1 MSNLP
6 KLPNQNQQNQ
16 NGGGPN
22 KPQTPPRA
30 PIPNWV
36 VLILLFVFGF
46 LFLTRIPAILSDN
59 GNGPIEIPYSFFK
72 SQVEAGNVKSVLMTG
87 SQVEGQFKQAVR
99 WPVPGSA
106 EALQTQSSVSMT
118 FTTTTLPVTD
128 TELVPLLGKN

>member
-22 KPQTPPRA
+22 KPQTPPRP

-46 LFLTRIPAILSDN
+46 LFLTRIPAIFSDGAN
-59 GNGPIEIPYSFFK
+59 APIEIPYSFFK
-72 SQVEAGNVKSVLMTG
+72 SQVDSGNVSSVMMTG
-87 SQVEGQFKQAVR
+87 SQVSGDFKRLVR
-99 WPVPGSA
+99 WPVPGSP
-106 EALQTQSSVSMT
+106 EALQTPGGASTS
-118 FTTTTLPVTD
+118 FTTTMPPITD
-128 TELVPLLGKN
+128 TD